1 MNEQHVYEILNQ
13 YVDDTLSD
21 ERKQEVTSHLA
32 SCPMCSEELML
43 LEQFLADVQRL
54 PREIQPKRDLWK
66 QIENKLERKQPT
78 SNVLE
83 FHQPKEERKS
93 RKQQQAEIQQS
104 IVAGSVWYFR
114 AAAVVLVFIIGAA
127 LVWYFSLPEL
137 PSWQVTR
144 LEGSPKID
152 TRSIN
157 SSSTIHVGE
166 VIETDN
172 SSRAR
177 LAIGTIGELTVAPNS
192 RLRLL
197 NTSPVDHRLSLEHG
211 SISAQVSAPP
221 RLFVIE
227 TPSAQAVDL
236 GCAYDLTV
244 DSMGASTLRVITGWV
259 SLEYGGR
266 ESVVPYGAMCIT
278 KPGVGPG
285 TPFQVQASE
294 QLRKALFLFDFQQGG
309 TSSLDTI
316 LSEARSDDGLT
327 LWHVLF
333 RVEEK
338 ERARVYDR
346 LAELVP
352 PPKGTSRDGVLHGN
366 KTMLHAWK
374 TLLNLN
380 PNITVQLEE
389 QTVQ

>member
-13 YVDDTLSD
+13 YVDDTLSN
-21 ERKQEVTSHLA
+21 ERKQEVASHLA
-32 SCPMCSEELML
+32 MCPLCNEELKR

-54 PREIQPKRDLWK
+54 PKEIQPKRDLWK
-66 QIENKLERKQPT
+66 QIENKLERKQ
-78 SNVLE
+78 SSANVLE
-83 FHQPKEERKS
+83 FHQTKEERKS
-93 RKQQQAEIQQS
+93 REQQRAEIQQS

-114 AAAVVLVFIIGAA
+114 AAAIVLVFIISAA

-137 PSWQVTR
+137 PTWQVTR
-144 LEGSPKID
+144 LEGSPKIES
-152 TRSIN
+152 RSVS
-157 SSSTIHVGE
+157 SSSTIQIGE
-166 VIETDN
+166 ILETDN
-172 SSRAR
+172 SSRAS
-177 LAIGTIGELTVAPNS
+177 LTIGTIGELTVAPNS

-221 RLFVIE
+221 RLFVVE

-236 GCAYDLTV
+236 GCAYNLTV
-244 DSMGASTLRVITGWV
+244 DSTGASTLQVITGWV

-266 ESVVPYGAMCIT
+266 ESVVPYGAMCMT

-285 TPFQVQASE
+285 APFQVQASE
-294 QLRKALFLFDFQQGG
+294 QFRKALFVFDFENGE
-309 TSSLDTI
+309 TASLDTI
-316 LSEARSDDGLT
+316 LFEASSDDGLT

-352 PPKGTSRDGVLHGN
+352 PPKRTTREGVLRGD

-380 PNITVQLEE
+380 PNITVQLGE